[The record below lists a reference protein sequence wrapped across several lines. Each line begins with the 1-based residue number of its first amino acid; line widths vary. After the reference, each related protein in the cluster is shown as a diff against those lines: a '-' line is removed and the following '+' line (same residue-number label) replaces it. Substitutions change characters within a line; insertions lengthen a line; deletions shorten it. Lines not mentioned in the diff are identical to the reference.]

1 MRRLDALGYYNVLAR
16 VGDGSLGW
24 REEAPF
30 DAVLVTAGAPDV
42 PQALIE
48 QLAIK
53 GRLVVPVGDLHTQ
66 VLRKGIREETG
77 VRWSELGGCVF
88 VKLIGKHGWPNGV

>member
-1 MRRLDALGYYNVLAR
+1 
-16 VGDGSLGW
+16 
-24 REEAPF
+24 
-30 DAVLVTAGAPDV
+30 
-42 PQALIE
+42 
-48 QLAIK
+48 LAIK